1 MANLKDIGYGVGKYL
16 EASDAS
22 GIPDIG
28 TNRKNLDLLNF
39 KVATNNAYALYNFKD
54 GMIDA
59 YQTQGGVDT
68 SGSTNDY
75 YDSSGKYYT
84 GKVAATGGTVTTHGS
99 YTVHSF
105 LSGATNFVVGA
116 SGNVDILLVGGGGSG
131 GTGGVGSSGHAGGGA
146 GAFRTVTSQALTVNT
161 FTVTVGAG
169 ATGTYNASGADGTSG
184 GATSFAGPGISTITA
199 DGGGGGKGGHGSIT
213 YSGNGSSGGAGYGT
227 GSTTS
232 PGGAY
237 GNAGANGRWSTSAPD
252 KPWAAAA
259 GGGAGAA
266 GSQAVN
272 TSLGGAGGA
281 GSTNDYRTGSNVTY
295 AGGGGG
301 GGGVGQS
308 PAQTNVGG
316 AGGSGGGGAGTSWT
330 SGSVVRVSE
339 DGTANTGGGGGGGGG
354 NNETNPSGS
363 GGSGIVVVR
372 YPTGNLQSIGNMTL
386 ISNAQTAQAAPT
398 TGRLMIYEEASTGS
412 TTLDTDLKGYV
423 SRDNGTTYTQTP
435 LTEDIIYETQTF
447 NQGGID
453 ANTALM
459 LHFDGSNGG
468 TTFTD
473 NAPSPHTIM
482 VSGNTNTSTAQK
494 KFGTASGYFDG
505 TGDFLRIA
513 TSGDGSYVMGTG
525 NFTVDFWAYDV
536 KVADPDS
543 AVVQIGRGQYGACI
557 GYVHSGGNFVLY
569 LSSSNGG
576 WQIASAVSMGALPG
590 AAWAHYAL
598 VRNGNTWTT
607 YKDGTQVSQ
616 FSSSASLYVGD
627 EDMQIGRYT
636 YTDNST
642 TNEMEGYI
650 DELRV
655 SKGVARWTADFTPPT
670 APYSTG
676 AAAEGYTRRLV
687 SGSVDISGQP
697 SGTNM
702 KYKIETL
709 NQSVSKVCRLHGAS
723 LLWA

>member
-16 EASDAS
+16 ETSDAS
-22 GIPDIG
+22 SIPGIG
-28 TNRKNLDLLNF
+28 NNRKNIDLLNF
-39 KVATNNAYALYNFKD
+39 KVATNNAYTLYNFKD

-59 YQTQGGVDT
+59 YQTQEGVDATT
-68 SGSTNDY
+68 STGEI
-75 YDSSGKYYT
+75 YDSSGKYYNNAYSVSET
-84 GKVAATGGTVTTHGS
+84 YTASASSTDWVCPAGLTSVAVKCW
-99 YTVHSF
+99 
-105 LSGATNFVVGA
+105 
-116 SGNVDILLVGGGGSG
+116 GGGGDHIGSHD
-131 GTGGVGSSGHAGGGA
+131 TG
-146 GAFRTVTSQALTVNT
+146 
-161 FTVTVGAG
+161 
-169 ATGTYNASGADGTSG
+169 
-184 GATSFAGPGISTITA
+184 
-199 DGGGGGKGGHGSIT
+199 
-213 YSGNGSSGGAGYGT
+213 SGGAGSYV
-227 GSTTS
+227 
-232 PGGAY
+232 GGDLAVTAGKTYKMVAAEYANADAY
-237 GNAGANGRWSTSAPD
+237 T
-252 KPWAAAA
+252 
-259 GGGAGAA
+259 GGGLSGIFD
-266 GSQAVN
+266 
-272 TSLGGAGGA
+272 TSITFANA
-281 GSTNDYRTGSNVTY
+281 EVV

-301 GGGVGQS
+301 AGGVYRGGKAGDHDTNGQD
-308 PAQTNVGG
+308 ADGGYGNNGKGATHAAGG
-316 AGGSGGGGAGTSWT
+316 ANGSNGNGGYGNAESGSALNGGDAATSSGLNAERYYGAGRGSNASMQSGGGGAGYY
-330 SGSVVRVSE
+330 
-339 DGTANTGGGGGGGGG
+339 GGGGGDRFTTGGNNNGCGGGG
-354 NNETNPSGS
+354 GTGYLSPNVSNKVGEVGSGNDGAAPNTSDSDYVSPTAKGGEANSGKGGGGLLVISGS
-363 GGSGIVVVR
+363 G
-372 YPTGNLQSIGNMTL
+372 IGNMTL
-386 ISNAQTAQAAPT
+386 ESNAQTAQADPT
-398 TGRLMIYEEASTGS
+398 EGRLMLYEEDVDAI
-412 TTLDTDLKGYV
+412 TLDTDLKGYV
-423 SRDNGTTYTQTP
+423 SRDGGTTYTQTP
-435 LTEDIIYETQTF
+435 LVEDIIYESQAF

-543 AVVQIGRGQYGACI
+543 TVVQIGRGQYGACI
-557 GYVHSGGNFVLY
+557 GYVHSGGYFALY

-576 WQIASAVSMGALPG
+576 WQIASATSMGALPG

-676 AAAEGYTRRLV
+676 AAAEAYTRRLV

-697 SGTNM
+697 SGTDM
-702 KYKIETL
+702 KYKVETL
-709 NQSVSKVCRLHGAS
+709 NNKNLKLHGAS

>member
-22 GIPDIG
+22 DIPDIG
-28 TNRKNLDLLNF
+28 TNRTNLDLLNF
-39 KVATNNAYALYNFKD
+39 KVATNNAYTLYNFKD

-59 YQTQGGVDT
+59 YQTQEGVDT
-68 SGSTNDY
+68 AGSTGET
-75 YDSSGKYYT
+75 YDSTNKYYT
-84 GKVAATGGTVTTHGS
+84 SQQSLVENNYS
-99 YTVHSF
+99 YTGSTTTLAVVTGTTYTIKTWGAGGGNGAQGEASWQAGAAGGYSTGTYSF
-105 LSGATNFVVGA
+105 GANTTLVIG
-116 SGNVDILLVGGGGSG
+116 VGGLGTKGNSG
-131 GTGGVGSSGHAGGGA
+131 GTGGWPGGGPR
-146 GAFRTVTSQALTVNT
+146 GAF
-161 FTVTVGAG
+161 
-169 ATGTYNASGADGTSG
+169 
-184 GATSFAGPGISTITA
+184 
-199 DGGGGGKGGHGSIT
+199 
-213 YSGNGSSGGAGYGT
+213 T
-227 GSTTS
+227 GSNQ
-232 PGGAY
+232 G
-237 GNAGANGRWSTSAPD
+237 GANG
-252 KPWAAAA
+252 
-259 GGGAGAA
+259 GGYSGVFV
-266 GSQAVN
+266 GSQAQAN
-272 TSLGGAGGA
+272 SLQI
-281 GSTNDYRTGSNVTY
+281 

-301 GGGVGQS
+301 GYYYG
-308 PAQTNVGG
+308 PHGG
-316 AGGSGGGGAGTSWT
+316 AVAGGGGGTSGTDSTSGSGGSQSAGGTQSGGGSGSALQGGTGGNGNSGIGGAGGGGGYYGGAGSGGYLSGGGSGGGGSGFVATTATINSIAVTAESTGATTASVGTSMN
-330 SGSVVRVSE
+330 SPGSS
-339 DGTANTGGGGGGGGG
+339 DSKYPGGG
-354 NNETNPSGS
+354 
-363 GGSGIVVVR
+363 
-372 YPTGNLQSIGNMTL
+372 IGNEQTNGAAYISYTPTSAMTL
-386 ISNAQTAQAAPT
+386 ISNAQTAQADPT
-398 TGRLMIYEEASTGS
+398 EGRLMLYEEDVDAI
-412 TTLDTDLKGYV
+412 TLDTDLKGYV
-423 SRDNGTTYTQTP
+423 SRDGGTTYTQTP
-435 LTEDIIYETQTF
+435 LVEDIIYESQAF

-543 AVVQIGRGQYGACI
+543 TVVQIGRGQFGACI

-676 AAAEGYTRRLV
+676 AAAEAYTRRLV

-697 SGTNM
+697 SGTDM
-702 KYKIETL
+702 KYKVETL
-709 NQSVSKVCRLHGAS
+709 NNKNLKLHGAS